1 MENDMISYQD
11 QVVIIN
17 NKKGD
22 GEWYDQL
29 SGPSG
34 DNKQQTGTMI

>member
-1 MENDMISYQD
+1 MENDMTSYQD

-22 GEWYDQL
+22 EKWYDQL
-29 SGPSG
+29 SGP
-34 DNKQQTGTMI
+34 KWW